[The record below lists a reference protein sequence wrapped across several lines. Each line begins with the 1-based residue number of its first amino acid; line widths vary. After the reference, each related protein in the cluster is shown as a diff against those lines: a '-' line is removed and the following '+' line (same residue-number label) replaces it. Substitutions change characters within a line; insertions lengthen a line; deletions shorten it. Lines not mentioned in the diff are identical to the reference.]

1 MLNTF
6 LRYVIFVSKGAIYK
20 VYCAEC
26 SKMEVLEFNKLRF
39 MPKRYNLP
47 QALLQSLCAPKSVYT
62 YKYTNTILIHKDLVM
77 TYSQGIIK

>member
-1 MLNTF
+1 MPQASMYIFILI
-6 LRYVIFVSKGAIYK
+6 YVEYIFEICHFCLKGGHT

-62 YKYTNTILIHKDLVM
+62 YKYTNTILIL
-77 TYSQGIIK
+77 